1 MVNLGLSWFY
11 AQSSQKSSVESRD
24 NEVFSF
30 PLFTDE
36 VANKT
41 HGATSGSLASNKTL
55 PNKSGCNN
63 VTSESYRHSLGV
75 NLMKLRS
82 NVRSMVLALADMEQ
96 ALTTSI
102 PKEIHSIRQN
112 IDKVRFDLKEQ
123 TAILHL

>member
-1 MVNLGLSWFY
+1 
-11 AQSSQKSSVESRD
+11 
-24 NEVFSF
+24 
-30 PLFTDE
+30 
-36 VANKT
+36 
-41 HGATSGSLASNKTL
+41 
-55 PNKSGCNN
+55 
-63 VTSESYRHSLGV
+63 
-75 NLMKLRS
+75 MKLRS